1 MWSIFSLNQPSFLS
15 FKMLGLLID
24 YMLIIDKSSSME
36 VAFRKH
42 ILNVNIGKIRPGRF
56 HSSPLKKNPCF
67 YRFFF
72 IHSAIRYKHLLKYME
87 H

>member
-1 MWSIFSLNQPSFLS
+1 MWSIFSLPSALFLS
-15 FKMLGLLID
+15 FKMLVLLID

-56 HSSPLKKNPCF
+56 HSSPLTKILACTD
-67 YRFFF
+67 FF
-72 IHSAIRYKHLLKYME
+72 ILNTIRYKHLLKYMK

>member
-1 MWSIFSLNQPSFLS
+1 MWSIFSLHQPSFLS

-56 HSSPLKKNPCF
+56 HSSPLKKILASTD
-67 YRFFF
+67 FFF
-72 IHSAIRYKHLLKYME
+72 IHSAIRYEHLLKYME